1 MSTYMRVLQHIH
13 KSQNVSSL
21 EIAKR
26 DIEHMIKAQR
36 CNTQTSSNS

>member
-26 DIEHMIKAQR
+26 EIEDMLRVKQ
-36 CNTQTSSNS
+36 

>member
-13 KSQNVSSL
+13 KPQNVSSL

-26 DIEHMIKAQR
+26 EIEEMIKEKQ
-36 CNTQTSSNS
+36 ND

>member
-21 EIAKR
+21 KIAKR
-26 DIEHMIKAQR
+26 EIEEMLSKD
-36 CNTQTSSNS
+36 NG